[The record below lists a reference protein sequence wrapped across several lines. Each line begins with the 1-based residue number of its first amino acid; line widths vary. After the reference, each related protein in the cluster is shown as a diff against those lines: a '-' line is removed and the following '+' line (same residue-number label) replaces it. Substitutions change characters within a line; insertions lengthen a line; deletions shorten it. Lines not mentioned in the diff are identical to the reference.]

1 MFRLLTFSGCCIS
14 LLALQ
19 AQPRKQFIVNEK
31 PSCSSI
37 DLRLGAKSGNYFI
50 EAGNSTNL
58 ISAFSNI
65 DPRDASYI
73 IQDRIDGA
81 VQRINLEMEGFSGAG
96 FTHSISD
103 HVWGA
108 DADIDEHVVWKFE
121 LSESKPYNLDLVYA
135 VGNANLDLS
144 GLSVERLK
152 INSGSANIHISYP
165 SGSNK
170 LEMDTFQVKV
180 DLGSLIV
187 DDVNNA
193 RAKFFIAEV
202 GFGKLFLDFSK
213 SPATNYEVHGIVGAG
228 TMDILMPDENIP
240 VKLHIN
246 DSWLSTVV
254 IPRQYREIDENIFVN
269 AAFLKSSSAPL
280 IFNFDVA
287 MGNIVIHTSSD
298 R

>member
-1 MFRLLTFSGCCIS
+1 MFRILTISGCCFS
-14 LLALQ
+14 LLALN

-50 EAGNSTNL
+50 EAGKGVNL

-65 DPRDASYI
+65 DPQDAAYI
-73 IQDRIDGA
+73 IEDRVDNN
-81 VQRINLEMEGFSGAG
+81 VQHINLEMEGFSGAG

-108 DADIDEHVVWKFE
+108 HTDIDEHAVWKFE
-121 LSESKPYNLDLVYA
+121 LSESKPFNLDLVYA

-144 GLSVERLK
+144 GLAVERLK
-152 INSGSANIHISYP
+152 INSGSANIRISYP
-165 SGSNK
+165 SGPNK
-170 LEMDTFQVKV
+170 LEMDTFHVKV
-180 DLGSLIV
+180 DLGSLII
-187 DDVNNA
+187 DDINSA

-202 GFGKLFLDFSK
+202 GFGKLNLDFSQI
-213 SPATNYEVHGIVGAG
+213 PATSYEVHGIVGAG
-228 TMDILMPDENIP
+228 TMDVIMPDESVP

-254 IPRQYREIDENIFVN
+254 IPREYREIDDNVFVN
-269 AAFLKSSSAPL
+269 SAFLRNNSMPV
-280 IFNFDVA
+280 IFNLDAA
-287 MGNIVIHTSSD
+287 MGNIVIHSSTS